1 MTMTQSSS
9 FEEFT
14 CGCVAGRAGREEEKV
29 CSGSGSLYDLE
40 AEDPS
45 PVKVLHLE
53 VQLICKRSQLSL

>member
-1 MTMTQSSS
+1 M
-9 FEEFT
+9 
-14 CGCVAGRAGREEEKV
+14 AGRAGREEEKV